1 MALTGLQPSP
11 SAQRRMVYDALAD
24 VFKAAHRRFEVVVVK
39 RYSCLPLLVIAVL
52 VVSLFTLACG
62 DDDGGAV
69 SPGGPFGDNK
79 TAKSGVRDGSSG
91 SGSCEVKVTGDQ
103 QLTFSGKAGPGAV
116 GSDYWFTDDDLR
128 QTFTAL
134 KNDKESVEAA
144 LKKDPR
150 LYLLIVNCN
159 QAGGGGTLSLIPSN
173 TSKYKD
179 VPFKPADYVISKQG
193 ALSGAK
199 NPGEFTALLNLAKGG
214 FNVSEPGKLQI
225 TKFDKSGIAGTFTF
239 KAEEFAAEGTPKKV
253 NVEGKFDFSCP
264 GGGSCKK

>member
-1 MALTGLQPSP
+1 M
-11 SAQRRMVYDALAD
+11 
-24 VFKAAHRRFEVVVVK
+24 VVVK
-39 RYSCLPLLVIAVL
+39 RYSRLPVLVIAFL
-52 VVSLFTLACG
+52 AFSLFALACS

-79 TAKSGVRDGSSG
+79 TVKSGVPGGSSG

-103 QLTFSGKAGPGAV
+103 QLTFSGNAGPGAL

-128 QTFTAL
+128 QTLSAL

-150 LYLLIVNCN
+150 LYLLIVNCT

-199 NPGEFTALLNLAKGG
+199 NPGEFSAFLSVAKGG
-214 FNVSEPGKLQI
+214 FNVSEPGTLQI
-225 TKFDKSGIAGTFTF
+225 TKFDKSGIAGKFNF

-253 NVEGKFDFSCP
+253 NVEGKFDFPCS
-264 GGGSCKK
+264 GGGNCKK